1 MKTLTL
7 VLILS
12 CSILFAQE
20 SISKKIGDFNTLK
33 IFNGLTVD
41 LQKSNKSKIEITGS
55 KSKDVSIKNSNG
67 ILKIRL
73 KFPEGFTSEDLKITL
88 YYSNNIDVLDANEGA
103 TISSKETVKQQHIEV
118 KVQEGAK
125 IKMDINT
132 KHLVVK
138 SVSGGIIQL
147 EGVAQNQTIEASTGG
162 IYEAFN
168 LQSKQA
174 IVTAASGARVE
185 VNISEVLDA
194 KVRFGG
200 IIYYQGTPE
209 ILKTKII
216 IGGTISDKNYLKF

>member
-1 MKTLTL
+1 MKKLTL
-7 VLILS
+7 ALVLS

-20 SISKKIGDFNTLK
+20 SISKKLGDFTTLK
-33 IFNGLTVD
+33 VFNGLTVE

-73 KFPEGFTSEDLKITL
+73 KFPEGFTAEDLNIKI
-88 YYSNNIDVLDANEGA
+88 YYANNIDILDANEGA
-103 TISSKETVKQQHIEV
+103 TIKSKEVFKQQHLEV

-125 IKMDINT
+125 IKMEINT

-147 EGVAQNQTIEASTGG
+147 EGVAQNQTIEATTGG
-162 IYEAFN
+162 IYKAFEVK
-168 LQSKQA
+168 SKQA

-185 VNISEVLDA
+185 VNITDVLDA

-200 IIYYQGTPE
+200 TIYYQGTPE
-209 ILKTKII
+209 VLKTKKI